1 MHKIHEKTSHCEH
14 DVQTLLPSSKW
25 LQLHGLKRGRL
36 TLSQIL
42 SQIGFQ
48 HRQEFDSRLQKS
60 VSSCYGEGLFYQ
72 YMRKDG
78 RIYNITANK
87 EQLQQ
92 FVGSLIKAT
101 RFYQQRLEWLNSG
114 SRQLFGV
121 IQERCITVVLDFPPM
136 SPSLF
141 HLCCHVLRLILQE
154 QVALIGKINL
164 IRASEELDMWQAK
177 AVPVNAQSIASAV
190 HWIENLCHTAATSK
204 TSAVEAVLQAT
215 SDKTIE
221 AIYFFAAGDG
231 PQGMRELLHQKLA
244 NSPRP
249 VHTISFNA
257 KEEAT
262 IRFMKELAQS
272 TAGRFHAFA
281 LMNEYEEE
289 EISPTN
295 DTDTQTPKTPRK
307 LIGGVPPGAGVR
319 EDVFLIW
326 CEIEEIRN
334 TLAEVQAIV
343 TGAPPSTSNA
353 AVTIHQPMSPSRTE
367 DYITSKQWLVKHGLK
382 ARKLTFYDALVDCA
396 FRHSDGVVDIKEKPE
411 NESIQTDAESRIK
424 LVNAKYCGRFAHT
437 QWKDG
442 SVMHVYIT
450 AEKCKQYQQRMKAAL
465 EQMQRRIVW
474 LQQGSRELFGTIIE
488 DQIYVLVD
496 TSQSMKDKLE
506 LVQKKIFQLMQ
517 EQLRHKTKFNF
528 VKFDS
533 RVEPWQEKLAEV
545 NEQNLENAWSW
556 IKGLQVGSSTNTLGA
571 IRLAFADA
579 GTQAV
584 YLLSDGRPDQHP
596 QSIFAQVL
604 LAHPVPIHSVAFN
617 CDDVEANKFLYDL
630 SEKTGGRFHSYSCEI
645 SEANNP
651 APFVSEDICLLK
663 KEIEMGKKDLGKV
676 EKLHA
681 ECIMLDWYHN
691 CEEPRPTNNVAVD
704 IKRPAW
710 NNNTAQVHSLDTTGP
725 VRPSS
730 VLDWIPATHRKHRDG
745 YYTYSLNTA
754 NKSKELHKK
763 KVLLAAHTNS
773 SLLRSLTNGGK
784 IDENLLDEWMLP
796 ENKELFVNN
805 YNKELEVLNGL
816 SLSAVSPKK
825 TRRQVDNSPDVSSAQ
840 WLKTNSLTAKRL
852 TIMDALAPTAV
863 PQTAKYVPVL
873 DKYIVSKVFDEV
885 LPLAHVSNSKKQI
898 TLINPLAVN
907 LGDYKVR
914 LRQAIQT
921 YERRLNLI
929 VWSALSQEERDVFS
943 NDKPISFREHKEV
956 LLQALDRMGWPI
968 HQEDVTLIEDEIYAG
983 YSYEQQASDLEKAAK
998 VKEVGARTDVCRKHS
1013 PSAKKVTKPTRR
1025 VLDILRGQRV
1035 IARSEVD
1042 GFYYPGIVTRCVGIR
1057 KALIDFTKG
1066 DTQITPTQ
1074 FLIQIGGAAPCPP
1087 LKVGDFV
1094 LVRSDA
1100 QSENDCYKPGVIIAT
1115 PNKHRADDKFFTVLK
1130 YNNRKEHSFR
1140 NGLIKISSTQYSF
1153 ISCYIREA
1161 QVTDRTIGQFVK
1173 PISKAVRPQER
1184 RESFSSS
1191 DEGCGKKQKES
1202 QKVKKYRKK
1211 HKDSSVAEE
1220 SECQLVS
1227 GSEPTLKQLSS
1238 STDGDNEEDSI
1249 SSCTESV

>member
-25 LQLHGLKRGRL
+25 LQLHGLKRSRL

-48 HRQEFDSRLQKS
+48 HVQDFDWRLQKS

-72 YMRKDG
+72 YLRKDG

-92 FVGSLIKAT
+92 FVVSLIKAT
-101 RFYQQRLEWLNSG
+101 KFYQQRLEWLNSG

-121 IQERCITVVLDFPPM
+121 IQERCITIVLDFAPT

-164 IRASEELDMWQAK
+164 IRAAEELDMWQDK
-177 AVPVNAQSIASAV
+177 AVPVNAQAIASAV
-190 HWIENLCHTAATSK
+190 HWIGNLCHVASTSK
-204 TSAVEAVLQAT
+204 TSALEAVLQAA
-215 SDKTIE
+215 SDETIE
-221 AIYFFAAGDG
+221 AIYFFAAGDA
-231 PQGMRELLHQKLA
+231 PQGMRELLRQKLA

-295 DTDTQTPKTPRK
+295 GMNDTDTQTPKTHRK
-307 LIGGVPPGAGVR
+307 PIGGVPPGAGVR

-326 CEIEEIRN
+326 CEIEEARN
-334 TLAEVQAIV
+334 TLAEVQTIV
-343 TGAPPSTSNA
+343 TGAPQTTSI
-353 AVTIHQPMSPSRTE
+353 AVSPSRTE
-367 DYITSKQWLVKHGLK
+367 DYITSKQWLVKYGLK
-382 ARKLTFYDALVDCA
+382 ARKLTFYDTLVDCA

-411 NESIQTDAESRIK
+411 NESIQTDAKSRMK
-424 LVNAKYCGRFAHT
+424 LVNAKYCGHFAHT

-517 EQLRHKTKFNF
+517 EQLRHKSKFNF

-533 RVEPWQEKLAEV
+533 RVVPWQEKLAEV
-545 NEQNLENAWSW
+545 NEQNLANAWSW

-579 GTQAV
+579 GTQAI

-604 LAHPVPIHSVAFN
+604 LAHPVPIHSIAFN

-630 SEKTGGRFHSYSCEI
+630 SEKTGGRFHSYNCDM
-645 SEANNP
+645 SEDNNP
-651 APFVSEDICLLK
+651 PPFVSEDICLLK
-663 KEIEMGKKDLGKV
+663 KEIEMGKEGLEKV

-691 CEEPRPTNNVAVD
+691 CEERRPTINVALD

-710 NNNTAQVHSLDTTGP
+710 NNNTAQVHSLDTKSP

-754 NKSKELHKK
+754 NKSKELQKK
-763 KVLLAAHTNS
+763 KVLHAAHTNS

-805 YNKELEVLNGL
+805 YNKELEVLIGL
-816 SLSAVSPKK
+816 NLSAVSPKI
-825 TRRQVDNSPDVSSAQ
+825 TGRQVENSPDVSSAQ
-840 WLKTNSLTAKRL
+840 WLKTNSLIAKRL

-863 PQTAKYVPVL
+863 PQSAKYVPVL

-885 LPLAHVSNSKKQI
+885 LPLAHVSNYKKQI

-921 YERRLNLI
+921 YEKRLNLI
-929 VWSALSQEERDVFS
+929 VWRAISQEERDRFDS
-943 NDKPISFREHKEV
+943 DKPISFCEHKEA

-968 HQEDVTLIEDEIYAG
+968 RQEDVTLIEDEIGAG
-983 YSYEQQASDLEKAAK
+983 YSYEQQASDLEEAVK
-998 VKEVGARTDVCRKHS
+998 VKEVGARTDVCRNHR

-1025 VLDILRGQRV
+1025 ILDILRGQRV
-1035 IARSEVD
+1035 IARSDVD
-1042 GFYYPGIVTRCVGIR
+1042 GFYYPGIVTRCVGVR

-1066 DTQITPTQ
+1066 DTQMIPTQ
-1074 FLIQIGGAAPCPP
+1074 FLIQIGGAVPCPP

-1094 LVRSDA
+1094 LVRSNA
-1100 QSENDCYKPGVIIAT
+1100 QSENGCYKPGVIVAT
-1115 PNKHRADDKFFTVLK
+1115 PNKHRADDKFYTVLK
-1130 YNNRKEHSFR
+1130 YNNRKVDSFR
-1140 NGLIKISSTQYSF
+1140 NGLIKINSTQYSF

-1161 QVTDRTIGQFVK
+1161 QMTDRTIVQFGK
-1173 PISKAVRPQER
+1173 PISKAVRSQELQ
-1184 RESFSSS
+1184 ESFLSS

-1202 QKVKKYRKK
+1202 LKVRKYRKK
-1211 HKDSSVAEE
+1211 HKDLSVAEE
-1220 SECQLVS
+1220 SESRSIS
-1227 GSEPTLKQLSS
+1227 GSEPTLKQLSC
-1238 STDGDNEEDSI
+1238 STDGDNQEDSI
-1249 SSCTESV
+1249 SSGSESV